1 MNKNEFLRKPYLL
14 TTLSIFSSF
23 YWQSLNV
30 TWLHFLIETT
40 FFQNLCQAELNKKV
54 WGNMIFF
61 IGLNRH
67 TQCIDF
73 LYLVRDTNN
82 VNRICRIFRIIEK
95 VILTLF
101 FWKVN
106 DANDKLFFF
115 FFLTGYWRKNAW
127 YFLDNCNFL
136 FVFWEKVTPLFLYFF
151 KSAFLSGNKQSI
163 AYCFFLKNELL
174 FLLIFFFFFC

>member
-1 MNKNEFLRKPYLL
+1 M
-14 TTLSIFSSF
+14 
-23 YWQSLNV
+23 

-136 FVFWEKVTPLFLYFF
+136 FVFWERVTPSFLYFF

-174 FLLIFFFFFC
+174 FLLIFFC

>member
-1 MNKNEFLRKPYLL
+1 MQYYSLTRMNKNEFLRKPYLL

-101 FWKVN
+101 FRKVN
-106 DANDKLFFF
+106 DAND
-115 FFLTGYWRKNAW
+115 
-127 YFLDNCNFL
+127 
-136 FVFWEKVTPLFLYFF
+136 
-151 KSAFLSGNKQSI
+151 I
-163 AYCFFLKNELL
+163 LL
-174 FLLIFFFFFC
+174 FSVFF